1 MCLTNQYLIFLVRV
15 FIRIKGYK
23 QSSKKS
29 PILLK
34 VDHFFCP
41 SIKMQNLSQKELTYK
56 AKNRNFNGYKIVPKD
71 KLLGAVIIIR
81 NNNNNN
87 NNNNDNNNNNKIEI
101 ETVFLNQKVSLSA
114 NKK

>member
-1 MCLTNQYLIFLVRV
+1 
-15 FIRIKGYK
+15 
-23 QSSKKS
+23 
-29 PILLK
+29 
-34 VDHFFCP
+34 
-41 SIKMQNLSQKELTYK
+41 MQNLSQKELTYK

-87 NNNNDNNNNNKIEI
+87 NNDNNNNNKIEI

>member
-1 MCLTNQYLIFLVRV
+1 
-15 FIRIKGYK
+15 
-23 QSSKKS
+23 
-29 PILLK
+29 
-34 VDHFFCP
+34 
-41 SIKMQNLSQKELTYK
+41 MQNLSQKELTYK

-81 NNNNNN
+81 NNNK
-87 NNNNDNNNNNKIEI
+87 NNNNDNNNNKIEI